1 MLFLNFCILL
11 NYLAIYIETQLRVPV
26 DLWGERVEWGDS
38 GWRLLKKHKYNVNS
52 AVIE

>member
-1 MLFLNFCILL
+1 MVILYVRLVDSGFCKLI
-11 NYLAIYIETQLRVPV
+11 PV

-38 GWRLLKKHKYNVNS
+38 GWCLLKKHKYNVNS